1 MGQDPEKTARSLRA
15 VGTGEPTLGPDLLRV
30 LESAAVLQQRVPDA
44 VLVGG
49 TAAALHA
56 GHRASF
62 DHDHVVADLRDRFEL
77 VLDAL
82 EREGDWVTNR
92 VTPGKIILGELG
104 DIEAGVRQLIRSV
117 PLEAEEITLPSGRA
131 VRVPT
136 LPEILRIKAFLI
148 VKRNQVR
155 DYLDVVA
162 LASRCGFGEAAKALV
177 EIDRYYTDPAQDG
190 TPVADQLIRQLAEPR
205 PRDARVTARLRDYK
219 ALAPRWQDW
228 DAVVE
233 ACRHLALR
241 MEEGDFG

>member
-1 MGQDPEKTARSLRA
+1 MGQDSEKTARSLRA

-30 LESAAVLQQRVPDA
+30 LESAAVLRQRVPDA

>member
-15 VGTGEPTLGPDLLRV
+15 VGAGEPTLGPDLLRV